1 MDIEKKRTIFFGTIL
16 ALAIFGAVVFFFWGN
31 IINRGT
37 IKITGDAPFEVEV
50 YGLSKENCATSPCSI
65 KTKSGYKDLVFRKDG
80 FRAIIT
86 SSTIK
91 LWRTVEIPLAFDI
104 IPQVEETDAIPD
116 PQQKNKFDL
125 IMDRGNNMQKLV
137 NKSNISGTA
146 DAMAYFPKPITE
158 FKIIG
163 GKNSALILD
172 LNSLN
177 NPAYIVNFET
187 QKREEL
193 DQKGLADMEEG
204 SWSND
209 GKYLLFSKSDSAN
222 LWLLNATTKNV
233 TQLQLSTGINQVSWS
248 YSDNLVFV
256 SEQAYSSVR
265 ENEINLLNTKTES
278 GLTFG
283 IYKAASDKYE
293 RIGNFSEI
301 LSLPDEF
308 IATGNGNT
316 IYFKS
321 DEKNFKIIL
330 RKI

>member
-1 MDIEKKRTIFFGTIL
+1 MDIERKRTIFFGTIL
-16 ALAIFGAVVFFFWGN
+16 ALAILGAVVFFFWGN

-37 IKITGDAPFEVEV
+37 IKITGDAPFNVEV
-50 YGLSKENCATSPCSI
+50 YGLSKEECSSSPCFV

-80 FRAIIT
+80 FRSIVT

-116 PQQKNKFDL
+116 PQQKNEFDL
-125 IMDRGNNMQKLV
+125 ILDRGNNMQKLV
-137 NKSNISGTA
+137 NKSNISAETL
-146 DAMAYFPKPITE
+146 AYFPKPITE

-193 DQKGLADMEEG
+193 DQKDLADMEDG

-209 GKYLLFSKSDSAN
+209 GKYLVFSKSNSAN
-222 LWLLNATTKNV
+222 LWSLNATTKAV
-233 TQLQLSTGINQVSWS
+233 SRLQLTTGINQVSWS
-248 YSDNLVFV
+248 YNDNLVFV
-256 SEQAYSSVR
+256 SEQSYSSVG
-265 ENEINLLNTKTES
+265 ENEINLLNTETEN

-308 IATGNGNT
+308 IATANGNT